1 VFRVGD
7 VSEVG
12 NSVLLPQDVVY
23 TAPVEEEAPQEAQ
36 GPENTE
42 MTQEQIEGSEGLGNH
57 IDVTA

>member
-1 VFRVGD
+1 
-7 VSEVG
+7 
-12 NSVLLPQDVVY
+12 VVY
-23 TAPVEEEAPQEAQ
+23 TVPVEEEAPQEAQ

>member
-1 VFRVGD
+1 MGD

-12 NSVLLPQDVVY
+12 YPVRLPQDVVY
-23 TAPVEEEAPQEAQ
+23 TAPVEEEVSQEAQ

-42 MTQEQIEGSEGLGNH
+42 MTTEQIEGSEGLGNH